1 MLRAASRF
9 LPIAVLFASS
19 AAYAQPSALGVTT
32 SSLTFSTLGGVT
44 TPQTQTFVANSSGAA
59 LNVTASAR
67 YLSAT
72 SGWLTVTPSTGTT
85 PMTISVTADP
95 TGLNPGT
102 YLAQVLVAS
111 GTTPG
116 VFTQSAVV
124 SVSLT
129 VGGTVSGGPLS
140 ANPASVNLSASA
152 GFASQTVAI
161 SSNAQTFFNVSTT
174 TNTGFGWLS
183 VNPTSGVT
191 PATLT
196 INADP
201 SGLSPGTTYTGTV
214 TVTPTT
220 GGSPLT
226 IPVSFVPGQTSSGLS
241 LSTTTVGFN
250 YQTGAAVPS
259 QQSVLV
265 NTPSNANYTAS
276 VSTTTGQWL
285 RLTSATN
292 SLPSPAVNGP
302 GNSYLNL
309 VIDANGLIGL
319 TPGSYTATVFVTTGV
334 LSQNILVTLNVS
346 TTAQLVSSPSSLSFT
361 YVPGNPLPPA
371 QQLTL
376 SSSGAAQSFN
386 VSVSSSGWLSAT
398 QSGTTTSPNNIVTVS
413 VVSGGLP
420 AGNYAGTITISS
432 STSTLTIPVNLTV
445 GTQSS
450 FGMTANPQSLAFT
463 AALGGNP
470 VSQQLSIS
478 SSSTQSFS
486 IVTNAGGSNWL
497 QVSQSS
503 GQTPASISVT
513 VYPNVLSVAGTYSGT
528 LVISNFVDST
538 VITVPVT
545 LNLSGSLVGASPTA
559 LSFTQTAGA
568 SATVSQ
574 LLQVTGATGTN
585 FSLST
590 NVSWLS
596 LSAAT
601 GAAPAAV
608 TISASA
614 SALSPGTYTG
624 TINVLGPAN
633 SVSVPVT
640 FTVGSASAA
649 ALSTTNL
656 AFTHTIGAAN
666 PASQTIGV
674 SATGAPV
681 TFNTSVRTDSG
692 GNWLTASSSS
702 TTTPATITVMALPSG
717 LAAGT
722 YRGVVTV
729 TTSGGE
735 SRSAEISLTIS
746 NPPPSVIRRVLHGA
760 TMQQTQISPG
770 MIVVLQGSGLGP
782 ASGANGIVT
791 AAGAYQTN
799 YNDIRVLFDG
809 VPAPLIYVRQD
820 QINAVAPYALS
831 GRFRTLIQVE
841 IGGVRSD
848 PVEVGVVDSAPG
860 LFTIDGSGNGQA
872 AALNE
877 NGSINSAGNPAR
889 PNSIV
894 TVFGTGEGQ
903 TIPFGQDGRVIV
915 TDLRRPL
922 LPVNVT
928 VGGVPVEVVYA
939 GSAPSFVSGGL
950 QVNVRLNANVPI
962 GPNIPIVVQV
972 GSASSSPSAT
982 IAIQP

>member
-1 MLRAASRF
+1 MLRAASRI
-9 LPIAVLFASS
+9 LPIAVLFAIG
-19 AAYAQPSALGVTT
+19 AVHAQPSALGVTVST
-32 SSLTFSTLGGVT
+32 LTFSTLGGVT
-44 TPQTQTFVANSSGAA
+44 APQTQTFVANSSGAA

-124 SVSLT
+124 AVSLT

-140 ANPASVNLSASA
+140 ANPASVSLSASA
-152 GFASQTVAI
+152 GLASQTVAI
-161 SSNAQTFFNVSTT
+161 SANTTTNFNVSTS
-174 TNTGFGWLS
+174 TNSGFAWLS
-183 VNPTSGVT
+183 ANPTIGVT
-191 PATLT
+191 PATIT

-201 SGLSPGTTYTGTV
+201 SGLATGTTYSGTV
-214 TVTPTT
+214 TLTPTT
-220 GGSPLT
+220 GGIPLT
-226 IPVSFVPGQTSSGLS
+226 IPVTFIPGQVSQGLS
-241 LSTTTVGFN
+241 VSTTNVTFN
-250 YQTGAAVPS
+250 YQTGTSVPS
-259 QQSVLV
+259 SQGVLV
-265 NTPSNANYTAS
+265 NTPGNVNYTAS
-276 VSTTTGQWL
+276 VSPTTGQWL

-309 VIDANGLIGL
+309 VIDPNGLVGL
-319 TPGSYTATVFVTTGV
+319 TPGAYTATVFVTTGS

-346 TTAQLVSSPSSLSFT
+346 TSAQLLSNPGSLAFNFN
-361 YVPGNPLPPA
+361 PGNPNPPS
-371 QQLTL
+371 QTLTI
-376 SSSGAAQSFN
+376 SSTGAAQSFN
-386 VSVSSSGWLSAT
+386 VSVSSSGWLSST
-398 QSGTTTSPNNIVTVS
+398 QTGNTSGANQVTVS
-413 VVSGGLP
+413 VIPTGLP
-420 AGNYAGTITISS
+420 AGNYAGTITITST
-432 STSTLTIPVNLTV
+432 TSTLTIPVNLSV
-445 GTQSS
+445 GTTSII
-450 FGMTANPQSLAFT
+450 GMTVNPQSISLT

-470 VSQQLSIS
+470 VSQQLTIS
-478 SSSTQSFS
+478 SSSSQVFR

-497 QVSQSS
+497 QVSQADGS
-503 GQTPASISVT
+503 TPSTITVT
-513 VYPNVLSVAGTYSGT
+513 AYPNVLTSAGTYSGT
-528 LVISNFVDST
+528 LVISNNLDAS

-545 LNLSGSLVGASPTA
+545 LNLSGSLLGASPSA
-559 LSFTQTAGA
+559 LTFTQTAGA
-568 SATVSQ
+568 SAAVSQ
-574 LLQVTGATGTN
+574 LLQVTGSTGTN
-585 FSLST
+585 FSISS

-596 LSAAT
+596 TSAAT

-624 TINVLGPAN
+624 IINVLGPAN
-633 SVSVPVT
+633 SVNVSVTLTVT
-640 FTVGSASAA
+640 SASAA
-649 ALSTTNL
+649 NLSSTNL
-656 AFTHTIGAAN
+656 VFTHTVGAVS
-666 PASQTIGV
+666 PPTQTIGV
-674 SATGAPV
+674 SATGAQV
-681 TFNTSVRTDSG
+681 AFNTSIRTDSG
-692 GNWLTASSSS
+692 GNWLTVTSSS
-702 TTTPATITVMALPSG
+702 TTTPATLTVLVLPGG

-729 TTSGGE
+729 TTTGGE
-735 SRSAEISLTIS
+735 SRSAEIVLTIS
-746 NPPPSVIRRVLHGA
+746 NPPPAVIRGVLHGA
-760 TMQQTQISPG
+760 TMQPTQISPG
-770 MIVVLQGSGLGP
+770 MIVVVRGSGLGP

-799 YNDIRVLFDG
+799 FNDIRLLFDG
-809 VPAPLIYVRQD
+809 VPAPLIYIRQD

-841 IGGVRSD
+841 VGGVRSV
-848 PVEVGVVDSAPG
+848 PVEVAVVDSAPG
-860 LFTIDGSGNGQA
+860 LFTLDGSGNGQA

-877 NGSINSAGNPAR
+877 NGSVNSTGNPAR
-889 PNSIV
+889 PDSIV

-903 TIPFGQDGRVIV
+903 TIPLGQDGRVIV

-928 VGGVPVEVVYA
+928 VGGVLVEVVYA

-950 QVNVRLNANVPI
+950 QINVRLNANVPV